1 MRRAFQRF
9 FILSSM
15 KLRFL
20 IFSLLLL
27 SVAPSFAGI
36 RSLYEQEEYG
46 RRSCSNLVEVD
57 YNPEDHLMLHCGF
70 ATCPDG
76 SPKKYH
82 GCNDDKTLYI
92 SPNVETFVRDAEYF
106 LPYTKGYTALGF
118 FLKPTLTYRHNE
130 HLSVSVGI
138 DLMGIAGDHKKIRG
152 ISPIVSIRYSPIKN
166 ITIIG
171 GTLCNTGHGLDQ
183 PMFDYDRRFYAH
195 KEDGLQIF
203 AHTKHWKTEMWC
215 NWEDFIVVGSPWQ
228 EKFTFGWSNCFTTDK
243 CYYTENHYA
252 RISFPINLMMNHRG
266 GQIDAVKDTCIET
279 LANGSVGL
287 KYDGFSRRLIYSV
300 EIPFYGFSNRSN
312 EEHIHTHFKDGWG
325 IYPKITLGGGWIGK
339 RHNNHNTFG
348 GGVGYWYGDGFISGR
363 GSYHFQSRSYFDDS
377 FERRYRHMLTFNAY
391 YYLNSIFGVSF
402 QAYYDLDESKMDFAA
417 TIALRFDKKFKI
429 HTWI

>member
-1 MRRAFQRF
+1 MRLVRMVVQGNITVAKKTKRF
-9 FILSSM
+9 TSLPM
-15 KLRFL
+15 LRP
-20 IFSLLLL
+20 L
-27 SVAPSFAGI
+27 SVMRSF
-36 RSLYEQEEYG
+36 
-46 RRSCSNLVEVD
+46 
-57 YNPEDHLMLHCGF
+57 
-70 ATCPDG
+70 
-76 SPKKYH
+76 
-82 GCNDDKTLYI
+82 
-92 SPNVETFVRDAEYF
+92 F

-130 HLSVSVGI
+130 HLSVSAGI

-152 ISPIVSIRYSPIKN
+152 ISPIVSIRYSPIQN

-171 GTLCNTGHGLDQ
+171 GTLTNLGHGLDQ
-183 PMFDYDRRFYAH
+183 PMYDYDRRFYAH

-203 AHTKHWKTEMWC
+203 AHTNHWKTEMWC

-228 EKFTFGWSNCFTTDK
+228 EKFTFGWSNRFQVYDNS
-243 CYYTENHYA
+243 NH
-252 RISFPINLMMNHRG
+252 RLEIPLNLMMNHRG
-266 GQIDAVKDTCIET
+266 GQIDAVEDTCIET
-279 LANGSVGL
+279 LANFSIAL
-287 KYDGFSRRLIYSV
+287 KYIGRNKLYYDV

-325 IYPKITLGGGWIGK
+325 IYPNITLGGGRIGK
-339 RHNNHNTFG
+339 RHNNLNSFG

-402 QAYYDLDESKMDFAA
+402 QAYYDLDEKNIDYAA
-417 TIALRFDKKFKI
+417 TIALNFDKKFKI
-429 HTWI
+429 HSWKK

>member
-9 FILSSM
+9 FYFSSM

-20 IFSLLLL
+20 IFSLLSL

-92 SPNVETFVRDAEYF
+92 SPNVHTFVRDAEYF

-118 FLKPTLTYRHNE
+118 FLKPTFTYRHDE
-130 HLSVSVGI
+130 HLSVSAGI

-171 GTLCNTGHGLDQ
+171 GTLTNLGHYLSE
-183 PMFDYDRRFYAH
+183 PMWDYDRNFYAH

-203 AHTKHWKTEMWC
+203 VHTKHWKTEMWC

-228 EKFTFGWSNCFTTDK
+228 EKFTFGWSNRFQVYEK
-243 CYYTENHYA
+243 NNHSLE
-252 RISFPINLMMNHRG
+252 IPINLMMNHRG
-266 GQIDAVKDTCIET
+266 GQIDAVEDTCIET
-279 LANGSVGL
+279 LANASIAIEYIGL
-287 KYDGFSRRLIYSV
+287 ANRLLYIAEV
-300 EIPFYGFSNRSN
+300 PFYGFSNRSN

-339 RHNNHNTFG
+339 RHDNHNSFG

-363 GSYHFQSRSYFDDS
+363 GSYLFQSRGYFDDS
-377 FERRYRHMLTFNAY
+377 FERRYRHMLTANAY
-391 YYLNSIFGVSF
+391 YRLNDIFNFLF
-402 QAYYDLDESKMDFAA
+402 QAYYDLDEKGIDYAVTFS
-417 TIALRFDKKFKI
+417 LNFDKKFKI
-429 HTWI
+429 HTWK